1 MIFSCNHN
9 EKYKAFLK
17 KRKDRMTLSKTKNE
31 GRKAVQ
37 PPRDKYWGYF
47 TGHALSLKAGRLN
60 YMYTCMK
67 QYGDFMQ
74 MYLGRKRRTVLVN
87 DPEGIRYVLLDNAKN
102 YPKNTP
108 GYQLVSEV
116 LGMGVFTDV
125 GEDWKQGRRVIQ
137 PTFNPGKFDRYFKI
151 VNEETKATLSQMK
164 VEAKG
169 TKLNMSSIS
178 TSYALHVIGRSL
190 FDENLEESFAT
201 ISKNLSHLID
211 LIEKKMTYITPFK
224 TPAKKKLIRDFD
236 STLAQLDGEI
246 KKIVDREKKKEM
258 NPQENMIHA
267 LLVSPMKFS
276 DEKIFSQVKTMIFAG
291 HETTANVIMWTF
303 YFLAKYPK
311 YQERIFNEADT
322 KDFLFQNEAELNAF
336 SELDRFI
343 KEVMRMRP
351 PAWSFGRLAL
361 AEDKIH
367 GEEIKAG
374 DLISLSPYLIHHHP
388 DYWDRPEEFMPERFL
403 KEPVNYTY
411 IPFGLGPRICMGERL
426 ANMEMRVFMLNAI
439 RLFKF
444 ELSEESKNIQMNPQ
458 VSLRPDKEII
468 LNVQT
473 R

>member
-1 MIFSCNHN
+1 MNP
-9 EKYKAFLK
+9 
-17 KRKDRMTLSKTKNE
+17 KRI
-31 GRKAVQ
+31 AVE

-67 QYGDFMQ
+67 QYGDFMV
-74 MYLGRKRRTVLVN
+74 MYLGRKRRTILVN
-87 DPEGIRYVLLDNAKN
+87 DPDSIRYVLLDNAKN

-108 GYQLVSEV
+108 GYMLVSEV

-125 GEDWKQGRRVIQ
+125 GDDWKQGRRVIQ

-151 VNEETKATLSQMK
+151 VNDETESTLSQMK
-164 VEAKG
+164 PGKV
-169 TKLNMSSIS
+169 NMSSVS
-178 TSYALHVIGRSL
+178 TAYALHVIGRSL

-211 LIEKKMTYITPFK
+211 LTEKKMTYITPFK
-224 TPAKKKLIRDFD
+224 TPSKKKLVQDFNA
-236 STLAQLDGEI
+236 TLAQLDGEI
-246 KKIVDREKKKEM
+246 KKIVDREKKKEK
-258 NPQENMIHA
+258 NVQENMIHA
-267 LLVSPMKFS
+267 LLESKVEFS

-322 KDFLFQNEAELNAF
+322 KDFKFENEAELNAF
-336 SELDRFI
+336 TQLDCFI

-351 PAWSFGRLAL
+351 PAWSFGRLTIAN
-361 AEDKIH
+361 DKIH
-367 GEEIKAG
+367 GQEIRPG
-374 DLISLSPYLIHHHP
+374 DLISISPYLIHHHP
-388 DYWDRPEEFMPERFL
+388 DYWTKPEEFMPERFL
-403 KEPVNYTY
+403 KEPVSYTY

-426 ANMEMRVFMLNAI
+426 ANMEMRVFILNAI
-439 RLFKF
+439 RLFTF
-444 ELSEESKNIQMNPQ
+444 EITEESKDIQMNPQ
-458 VSLRPDKEII
+458 VSLRPSREII